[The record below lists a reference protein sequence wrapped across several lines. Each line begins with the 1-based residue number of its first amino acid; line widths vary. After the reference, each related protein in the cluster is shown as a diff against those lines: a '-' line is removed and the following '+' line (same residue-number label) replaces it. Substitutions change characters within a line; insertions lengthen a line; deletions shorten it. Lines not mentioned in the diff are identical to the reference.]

1 MYKVL
6 LTGQNEAVKTMF
18 FEELSESFT
27 CVTSS
32 ERIEDLKLHLD
43 LFQPDIFAVCLGSED
58 AAGYARMNELRER
71 MVSYN
76 TKLVLIGEAEA
87 CELFQKHVLY
97 MTKLTID
104 DSRTANEIQKQIYQ
118 LIEEP
123 ELPYEEEE
131 RKTILI
137 IDDDTIMLKVMKDYL
152 HDRFDVATAVSG
164 KIAYKYLEMKKADLI
179 LLDYEMPNENG
190 PQVLEK
196 LRTIE
201 SAKNIPVIFLTGM
214 TEKGKI
220 QKALYLKPQGYL
232 LKPVDKETLIQKI
245 NEVLQ

>member
-18 FEELSESFT
+18 FEEMTESFT

-32 ERIEDLKLHLD
+32 ERIDDPKLHLD
-43 LFQPDIFAVCLGSED
+43 LFQPDILAVCLGSED
-58 AAGYARMNELRER
+58 AAGYARMNELREK
-71 MVSYN
+71 MVNYN
-76 TKLVLIGEAEA
+76 TKLVLIGKDEA
-87 CELFQKHVLY
+87 CTLFQKHVVY

-104 DSRTANEIQKQIYQ
+104 DSKGAYDIQKQIRM

-123 ELPYEEEE
+123 ELTYEEEE

-137 IDDDTIMLKVMKDYL
+137 IDDDTIMLKVMKDHL

-190 PQVLEK
+190 PNVLEK
-196 LRTIE
+196 FRTIE

-214 TEKGKI
+214 TEKEKI
-220 QKALYLKPQGYL
+220 QKALNLKPQGYL